1 MDLITIDQKTK
12 EYATEREKLSN
23 RIRFLEDEINTL
35 KRKRLPG
42 IKNSIQTV
50 MEKQEDLKAAL
61 EDSRPLFI
69 KPRTIVFHG
78 VKVGFQKSKGK
89 LSWND
94 DAQVIKL
101 IKKHFPDQEDILIK
115 KTEKPSKDALL
126 NLSAENLKKI
136 GVTISETGDVVV
148 IKSTDSEIDKFV
160 EALLKED
167 DSHGKAEEAA

>member
-1 MDLITIDQKTK
+1 MSTLIQIDQITK
-12 EYATEREKLSN
+12 EYATERTKLSE

-61 EDSRPLFI
+61 EESRPLFE

-78 VKVGFQKSKGK
+78 VKVGFQKAKGK

-101 IKKHFPDQEDILIK
+101 IKKHLPDQEEILIK

-136 GVTISETGDVVV
+136 GVSISEAGDVVV

-167 DSHGKAEEAA
+167 DPETTEVAA

>member
-1 MDLITIDQKTK
+1 MPTLNEIDQITK
-12 EYATEREKLSN
+12 EYSTERTKLAD
-23 RIRFLEDEINTL
+23 RIRYLEDEINTL

-42 IKNSIQTV
+42 IKNSVQTV
-50 MEKQEDLKAAL
+50 MEKQEDLKVAL
-61 EDSRPLFI
+61 EESRMLFI
-69 KPRTIVFHG
+69 KPKTIVLHG

-101 IKKHFPDQEDILIK
+101 IKKHFPDQEDVLIK

-160 EALLKED
+160 ESLLKED
-167 DSHGKAEEAA
+167 DPEKAEEAA

>member
-1 MDLITIDQKTK
+1 MPTLIQIDQITK
-12 EYATEREKLSN
+12 EYATERTKLSD

-42 IKNSIQTV
+42 IKNSVQTV
-50 MEKQEDLKAAL
+50 LEKQEDLKAAL
-61 EDSRPLFI
+61 EESRQLFE

-78 VKVGFQKSKGK
+78 VKVGFQKAKGK

-101 IKKHFPDQEDILIK
+101 IKKHLPDQEEILIK

-136 GVTISETGDVVV
+136 GVSISEAGDVVV

-167 DSHGKAEEAA
+167 DPTSAEEAA

>member
-1 MDLITIDQKTK
+1 MANMNEIEQITK
-12 EYATEREKLSN
+12 EYSAEREKLSD

-35 KRKRLPG
+35 KRKRLPV

-50 MEKQEDLKAAL
+50 MEKQENLKAAL
-61 EDSRPLFI
+61 EESRQLFI
-69 KPRTIVFHG
+69 KPKTIVFHG

-101 IKKHFPDQEDILIK
+101 IRKHFPDQEDVLIK

-136 GVTISETGDVVV
+136 GVTITETGDVVV

-167 DSHGKAEEAA
+167 DISKEEAA

>member
-167 DSHGKAEEAA
+167 DSDGKAEEAA

>member
-1 MDLITIDQKTK
+1 MNLIEIEQITK
-12 EYATEREKLSN
+12 EYSTERTKLAD

-42 IKNSIQTV
+42 IKNAVQTV
-50 MEKQEDLKAAL
+50 VEKQEDLKAAL
-61 EDSRPLFI
+61 EESRPLFV
-69 KPRTIVFHG
+69 KPKTIVFHG

-101 IKKHFPDQEDILIK
+101 IRKHFPDQEEVLIK

-136 GVTISETGDVVV
+136 GVTISDTGDVAV

-167 DSHGKAEEAA
+167 DVNQEVAA

>member
-1 MDLITIDQKTK
+1 MNLIEIDQITK
-12 EYATEREKLSN
+12 DYATEREKLSD
-23 RIRFLEDEINTL
+23 RIRLLEDEINTL

-61 EDSRPLFI
+61 EESRPLFI

-101 IKKHFPDQEDILIK
+101 IKKHFPDQEEVLIK

-167 DSHGKAEEAA
+167 DPSTAEEAA

>member
-1 MDLITIDQKTK
+1 MHTLIQIEQITK
-12 EYATEREKLSN
+12 DYSVERTKLSD
-23 RIRFLEDEINTL
+23 RIRYLEDEINTL

-42 IKNSIQTV
+42 IKNAVQTV

-61 EDSRPLFI
+61 EESRTLFV
-69 KPRTIVFHG
+69 KPKSIVFHG

-101 IKKHFPDQEDILIK
+101 IKKHFPDQEDVLIR

-136 GVTISETGDVVV
+136 GVTISETGDVVL

-167 DSHGKAEEAA
+167 DISKEEAA

>member
-1 MDLITIDQKTK
+1 MDLITIDQITK
-12 EYATEREKLSN
+12 EYATEREKLSD
-23 RIRFLEDEINTL
+23 RIRTLEDEINTL

-42 IKNSIQTV
+42 IKNSVQTV
-50 MEKQEDLKAAL
+50 LEKQEDLKAAL

-78 VKVGFQKSKGK
+78 VKVGFQKAKGK

-101 IKKHFPDQEDILIK
+101 IKKHFPDQEDVLIK
-115 KTEKPSKDALL
+115 KTERPSKDALL

-167 DSHGKAEEAA
+167 DPTAAEEAA